1 MWSRLGSSMRTRIAA
16 VAGLLFLVG
25 IGLTTLFVTR
35 ILYDEMQAMLF
46 KQQLTTTRYIARDI
60 DGKLSLRMDSLKRVA
75 NNIPHSLLTRPQ
87 ALQTWLEDR
96 KAIHTLFP
104 TGLMIIPPDGGPT
117 LAEAPRLQ
125 TRPRS
130 FIDRDWFIAASTTH
144 HATFS
149 KPLVARATNEPA
161 IVLAVPILDA
171 DNKLLAVM
179 AGVTPLGAPG
189 FLDLIQ
195 DAAPGKTGSYQLV
208 SPRHRSYALTSDPGE
223 AVRPLPDIGEDLALD
238 RALAGVRGIDIV
250 RNSQNVDELIAI
262 VEISQTGWLL
272 LARNPTSEAFAPVWN
287 TVRNTMLIAGLLS
300 LPLIVLLLAALSK
313 LLQPLG
319 RLAEDLHAMADGTR
333 PMQPVSTVHCDE
345 VGDVANSFNRLQG
358 KLLAQEQQLADMAHH
373 DTLTGLPNRLLI
385 NDRLDREL
393 HRIRRNG
400 NGLALLFLDLDGF
413 KPVNDQYGHQTG
425 DLVLIEVARRLA
437 KCVREVDTVARLGG
451 DEFLILVSDSETPRE
466 AGERVASACIAALA
480 EPVAIDHQAIRIGVS
495 IGIAFASPGHQGARS
510 ASLLLSQADIAMYR
524 AKAGGRN
531 RYALYS
537 TSPEESNDQPESNT

>member
-16 VAGLLFLVG
+16 VAGLLFLAG

-46 KQQLTTTRYIARDI
+46 KQQLTTTRYVARDI
-60 DGKLSLRMDSLKRVA
+60 DGKLALRMESLKRVA
-75 NNIPHSLLTRPQ
+75 NNIPPALLNQPQ
-87 ALQTWLEDR
+87 ALQAWLEDR

-104 TGLMIIPPDGGPT
+104 TGLMIIPPDGGPA

-130 FIDRDWFIAASTTH
+130 FVDRDWFIAASTTH
-144 HATFS
+144 RATFS
-149 KPLVARATNEPA
+149 KPLVARATQEPA
-161 IVLAVPILDA
+161 IVLAIPVLDSN
-171 DNKLLAVM
+171 DKLLAVM
-179 AGVTPLGAPG
+179 AGVTPLAAPG

-195 DAAPGKTGSYQLV
+195 EAAPGKAGSYQLV
-208 SPRHRSYALTSDPGE
+208 SPKHRSYALTSDPGE
-223 AVRPLPDIGEDLALD
+223 AVRPLPALGVDRAMD
-238 RALAGVRGIDIV
+238 RALEGVRGIDIV

-262 VEISQTGWLL
+262 AEIPQTGWLL
-272 LARNPTSEAFAPVWN
+272 LSRSPTSEAFAPVWN

-300 LPLIVLLLAALSK
+300 LPIIVLLLAALSK

-319 RLAEDLHAMADGTR
+319 KLAEDLHAMADGTR
-333 PMQPVSTVHCDE
+333 PMQPVSTAYHDE
-345 VGDVANSFNRLQG
+345 VGDVADSFNRLQG
-358 KLLAQEQQLADMAHH
+358 KLLTQEQQLAAMAHH

-413 KPVNDQYGHQTG
+413 KPVNDQYGHQIG
-425 DLVLIEVARRLA
+425 DLVLIEVARRLE

-451 DEFLILVSDSETPRE
+451 DEFLILVSNNETPLE
-466 AGERVASACIAALA
+466 AGERIAGSCIAALA
-480 EPVAIDHQAIRIGVS
+480 APIAADNQAIRIGVS
-495 IGIAFASPGHQGARS
+495 IGIAFANPGQEGARS

-524 AKAGGRN
+524 AKAEGRN
-531 RYALYS
+531 RYAVYS
-537 TSPEESNDQPESNT
+537 NTDKPDDQPESNT

>member
-16 VAGLLFLVG
+16 VAGLLFLAG

-46 KQQLTTTRYIARDI
+46 KQQLTTTRYVARDI
-60 DGKLSLRMDSLKRVA
+60 DGKLALRMESLKRVA
-75 NNIPHSLLTRPQ
+75 NNIPPALLNQPQ
-87 ALQTWLEDR
+87 ALQAWLEDR

-104 TGLMIIPPDGGPT
+104 TGLMIIPPDGGPA

-130 FIDRDWFIAASTTH
+130 FVDRDWFIAASTTH
-144 HATFS
+144 RATFS
-149 KPLVARATNEPA
+149 KPLVARATQEPA
-161 IVLAVPILDA
+161 IVLAIPVLDSN
-171 DNKLLAVM
+171 DKLLAVM
-179 AGVTPLGAPG
+179 AGVTPLAAPG

-195 DAAPGKTGSYQLV
+195 EAAPGKAGSYQLV
-208 SPRHRSYALTSDPGE
+208 SPKHRSYALTSDPGE
-223 AVRPLPDIGEDLALD
+223 AVRPLPALGVDRAMD
-238 RALAGVRGIDIV
+238 RALEGVRGIDIV

-262 VEISQTGWLL
+262 AEIPQTGWLL
-272 LARNPTSEAFAPVWN
+272 LSRSPTSEAFAPVWN

-300 LPLIVLLLAALSK
+300 LPIIVLLLAALSK

-319 RLAEDLHAMADGTR
+319 KLAEDLHAMADGTR
-333 PMQPVSTVHCDE
+333 PMQPVSTAHHDE
-345 VGDVANSFNRLQG
+345 VGDVADSFNRLQG
-358 KLLAQEQQLADMAHH
+358 KLLTQEQQLAAMAHH

-413 KPVNDQYGHQTG
+413 KPVNDQYGHQIG
-425 DLVLIEVARRLA
+425 DLVLIEVARRLE
-437 KCVREVDTVARLGG
+437 KCVREVDMVARLGG
-451 DEFLILVSDSETPRE
+451 DEFLILVSNNETPLE
-466 AGERVASACIAALA
+466 AGERIAGSCIAALA
-480 EPVAIDHQAIRIGVS
+480 APIAADNQAIRIGVS
-495 IGIAFASPGHQGARS
+495 IGIAFANPGQEGARS

-524 AKAGGRN
+524 AKAEGRN
-531 RYALYS
+531 RYAVYS
-537 TSPEESNDQPESNT
+537 NTDKPDDQPESNT